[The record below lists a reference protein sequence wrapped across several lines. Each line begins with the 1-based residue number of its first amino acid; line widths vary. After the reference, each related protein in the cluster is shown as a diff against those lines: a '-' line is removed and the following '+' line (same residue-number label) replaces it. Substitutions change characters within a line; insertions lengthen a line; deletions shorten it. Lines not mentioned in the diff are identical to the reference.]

1 MELVSLEEI
10 RAAASRIKGAAVR
23 TPLLEQSWTPLWLKP
38 ESLQPIGAFKVR
50 GAYNAIAA
58 LDEDRRARGVV
69 AFSSGNHAQAV
80 AYAAKRFGIPAVI
93 IVPDVAPRAKVEA
106 TKALGAEVIEVPID
120 RQQSSAFAVAGE
132 RDLAMIPPFDHRDV
146 IAGQGTVGLEIAEDL
161 PDAGVVLVPL
171 SGGGLASGVGTAI
184 KALLPGAKVV
194 GVEPELAADTAEG
207 LRAGRRIEWPMDLR
221 ARTTADGLRAQ
232 PSDLTFAHLQ
242 SVLDDVITVSEEE
255 IRETVRTLAHRA
267 RLIAEPSG
275 ATATAA
281 YLFHRGELP
290 EGKVVSVVSGG
301 NLDPATLAGILS
313 D

>member
-1 MELVSLEEI
+1 MELVSIEEI
-10 RAAASRIKGAAVR
+10 RDAASRIEGTAVR
-23 TPLLEQSWTPLWLKP
+23 TPLLAQTWAPLWLKP
-38 ESLQPIGAFKVR
+38 ESLQEIGAFKVR
-50 GAYNAIAA
+50 GAFNAIAA
-58 LDEDRRARGVV
+58 LDDDRRARGVV

-80 AYAAKRFGIPAVI
+80 AYSAKRFGIPAVI

-106 TKALGAEVIEVPID
+106 TKALGAEVVEVPID
-120 RQQSSAFAVAGE
+120 RQQSTALAVAEE
-132 RDLAMIPPFDHRDV
+132 RELTFIPPYDHRAV

-184 KALLPGAKVV
+184 KALLPGTKVI
-194 GVEPELAADTAEG
+194 GVEPELAADTAES

-221 ARTTADGLRAQ
+221 ARTGADGLRAQ

-242 SVLDDVITVSEEE
+242 AVLDDVVTVTEDE
-255 IRETVRTLAHRA
+255 IREAVRTLAYRA

-281 YLFHRGELP
+281 FLFHRDALP
-290 EGKVVSVVSGG
+290 GGKVVSVVSGG

>member
-1 MELVSLEEI
+1 MNLVSIEEI
-10 RAAASRIKGAAVR
+10 RDAASRVKGVAVR
-23 TPLLEQSWTPLWLKP
+23 TPLLEQGWAPLWLKP

-80 AYAAKRFGIPAVI
+80 AYSAKRFGIPAVI
-93 IVPDVAPRAKVEA
+93 LIPDVAPRAKVEA

-120 RQQSSAFAVAGE
+120 AQESSALAVAVE
-132 RDLAMIPPFDHRDV
+132 RGLTMIPPFDHRDV

-184 KALLPGAKVV
+184 KALVPDAKVI
-194 GVEPELAADTAEG
+194 GVEPELAGDTAEG

-221 ARTTADGLRAQ
+221 ARTSADGLRAQ

-255 IRETVRTLAHRA
+255 IREAVRTLAHRA
-267 RLIAEPSG
+267 RLVAEPSG

-281 YLFHRGELP
+281 FLSHREALP
-290 EGKVVSVVSGG
+290 PGKVVSVVSGG
-301 NLDPATLAGILS
+301 NLDPATLAGLLA
-313 D
+313 